1 MAPFA
6 ADPTATAKYAFF
18 SCAAGIVAVA
28 SAYEKASLLSFSSDV
43 VLQHLLASKWS
54 LLVLLNVFGLILVR
68 FFQVIVHCTL
78 GPLATAEWKHLR
90 ESAFSFILLRCILLF
105 NAIDWTVLDNR
116 PLLHLV
122 LWMALLTVVHSL
134 FTALRRR
141 FDTLGSTPLQGFYTT
156 LVVLL
161 LSLLA
166 TARLSLYMFA
176 FPSVLCVIS
185 LSECAILLLLWLQLS
200 LQLYLANAS
209 NSWQDGCTVAAISM
223 TERKASVA
231 TLLLMAL
238 DVLALIGTA
247 CQYGWLRTL
256 DGESMFRVSFLD
268 FVLMLHGRQAIATVQ
283 RQYRQWKRLQL
294 ILLACDSTFE
304 TVSHSHEADVQCVI
318 CLHRLTMATKL
329 PCGHSFHRHCLRQ
342 CLQTDQAAPHKCAVC
357 RQPISLSQKFDSART
372 SAGGNVSM
380 LSTSGSFLWPV
391 QSPMAHRH
399 SRAS

>member
-1 MAPFA
+1 
-6 ADPTATAKYAFF
+6 
-18 SCAAGIVAVA
+18 
-28 SAYEKASLLSFSSDV
+28 
-43 VLQHLLASKWS
+43 
-54 LLVLLNVFGLILVR
+54 
-68 FFQVIVHCTL
+68 
-78 GPLATAEWKHLR
+78 
-90 ESAFSFILLRCILLF
+90 
-105 NAIDWTVLDNR
+105 
-116 PLLHLV
+116 
-122 LWMALLTVVHSL
+122 
-134 FTALRRR
+134 
-141 FDTLGSTPLQGFYTT
+141 
-156 LVVLL
+156 
-161 LSLLA
+161 
-166 TARLSLYMFA
+166 MFA

-256 DGESMFRVSFLD
+256 DGESMFRISFLD

-294 ILLACDSTFE
+294 ILLACDSTYVLCVADDVAHTYWCRFE

-342 CLQTDQAAPHKCAVC
+342 CLQ
-357 RQPISLSQKFDSART
+357 
-372 SAGGNVSM
+372 
-380 LSTSGSFLWPV
+380 V
-391 QSPMAHRH
+391 QTALV
-399 SRAS
+399 